1 MKIFSP
7 VNSSVPTVKA
17 DRPANQTAPTIEQ
30 EKKRLL
36 KAAKEFE
43 SFFKYYMMKTMRET
57 IPKDGM
63 SEDIPLG
70 NEGQDAFTDMFDM
83 ELSKSGSGGHRSIAD
98 VIYRSL
104 EKNVEAR
111 FSAQHGI
118 KDDPVK
124 ALPVMKSL
132 GKPPV
137 QPMPLHKVSPVP
149 AREEA
154 KPIQIDP
161 KREQAPHRSPS
172 ISDVPKPAILQAQAS
187 AKAEAQP
194 QKQTS
199 IDPVFQLYR
208 EHIEAAARD
217 TSLDSS
223 LIASVIKVES
233 SGNPN
238 AVSRAGAKG
247 LMQLT
252 DGTASDLG
260 VTNVFDPAE
269 NILAGSRYLK
279 KLLDRFK
286 DQKIALAA
294 YNAGPGNV
302 DKYGGI
308 PPFKETEAYVA
319 KVTDLANKQD
329 QSRVTTAKVTAQTSD
344 KQRR

>member
-1 MKIFSP
+1 MKITAP
-7 VNSSVPTVKA
+7 INSSVPNVKA

-124 ALPVMKSL
+124 ALPTMKSL
-132 GKPPV
+132 GKPQI
-137 QPMPLHKVSPVP
+137 QPIPLHQTSPVP
-149 AREEA
+149 ARDEA

-161 KREQAPHRSPS
+161 KRDQSPHRAPS
-172 ISDVPKPAILQAQAS
+172 TSNVPKSPAAHTPS
-187 AKAEAQP
+187 TAEPDVQP
-194 QKQTS
+194 QRLTS
-199 IDPVFQLYR
+199 SDPVFQLYG

-269 NILAGSRYLK
+269 NILAGARYLK

-286 DQKIALAA
+286 DQKVALAA

-319 KVTDLANKQD
+319 KVTDLAHKQD
-329 QSRVTTAKVTAQTSD
+329 QSRVTTAKVTTQTSD